1 MGRKWLSR
9 GQNHWQDIQ
18 TGLFRVWK
26 GIWCKARNKNKNP
39 RRKKKLTSLLVV
51 KTRSLNTRDSCR
63 RTNPPFNHQGP
74 SSSLSVCV
82 FVCVCGT
89 GANILTSVKCTRY
102 LTQALCVLFIKQ
114 NSCNWQGKSATPC
127 RSLENVLFFCR
138 RNTKWFPF
146 LSVLENVLFTG
157 ACNLGICVHWFR
169 HLRRIIGRIKQ

>member
-127 RSLENVLFFCR
+127 RSLENVLFFVEET
-138 RNTKWFPF
+138 RNGS
-146 LSVLENVLFTG
+146 LSSLYWKMSFSRALVIWAFVCIDFGT
-157 ACNLGICVHWFR
+157 
-169 HLRRIIGRIKQ
+169 

>member
-9 GQNHWQDIQ
+9 GKTTGRTSRQDFF
-18 TGLFRVWK
+18 G
-26 GIWCKARNKNKNP
+26 CEKAFGAKLEIKIRIP
-39 RRKKKLTSLLVV
+39 GEKKINILV
-51 KTRSLNTRDSCR
+51 SCENTFAKYARQLQAHQ
-63 RTNPPFNHQGP
+63 PPFNHQGP

-127 RSLENVLFFCR
+127 RSLENVLF
-138 RNTKWFPF
+138 
-146 LSVLENVLFTG
+146 L
-157 ACNLGICVHWFR
+157 
-169 HLRRIIGRIKQ
+169 